1 MTTVGVV
8 VPVLNSAR
16 TLRSRVESLRTRTHR
31 CEVVVVDD
39 HLLDSTLC
47 TAGPL
52 ADLVIGAG
60 LERSAQRNCGAARQ
74 NADPVALLKR
84 ALVDRPPVRS
94 TWASHLQPGSSACRL
109 TKARLSSGLRHDLG
123 APSGR
128 QSCRRRR
135 VRCCIDGRRP
145 PHGPGGILD
154 GGRVLERF
162 FQVGDGMSK
171 QLISSEE
178 HRL

>member
-60 LERSAQRNCGAARQ
+60 LERSAQRNCGAAPQ
-74 NADPVALLKR
+74 NADPVALADSGMTLAPQVVAKAVAAVESGVASMVVGHR
-84 ALVDRPPVRS
+84 TVRVGYWTAAGSLSASSKLVMACP
-94 TWASHLQPGSSACRL
+94 SS
-109 TKARLSSGLRHDLG
+109 
-123 APSGR
+123 
-128 QSCRRRR
+128 
-135 VRCCIDGRRP
+135 
-145 PHGPGGILD
+145 
-154 GGRVLERF
+154 
-162 FQVGDGMSK
+162 
-171 QLISSEE
+171 
-178 HRL
+178 